1 MFLTGNESG
10 KRPERFT
17 GNRRLVA
24 MLVFAL
30 ALSGCDDAPVASH
43 PSIIQSRPAKLYEVR
58 DPTTELRRTFPAT
71 VEAWR
76 TASLAFRVPG
86 TLEQL
91 PVQAGMEVTRGDLL
105 AQLDS
110 TDYQRL
116 LSEREARFELA
127 RIRFKQQESL
137 LARSFTSEVS
147 LDEARAELKAARAA
161 LEIARDN
168 VRYTRLEAPFTGTL
182 SHLQTENYQQVQAQQ
197 PILRLQDE
205 RYLDIRFAVPESI
218 ISQLRADLEPS
229 REICGQVH
237 FAAHPE
243 HAFDACYAE
252 HEVVSDQ
259 HTRTY
264 EVVFRMEQP
273 ELFPAH
279 SGMSVEMSVDLA
291 PLVQPLDGKAVPVP
305 AGAVFMRDTEH
316 FVWRLDQ
323 DGRARALAVIPL
335 EVRGQLML
343 VSADLLPGDRLVAAG
358 TSKVREGMPLHP
370 ITRERGL

>member
-1 MFLTGNESG
+1 VPLAFILTLG
-10 KRPERFT
+10 
-17 GNRRLVA
+17 
-24 MLVFAL
+24 
-30 ALSGCDDAPVASH
+30 GCDDSPSTKELAAIQSH
-43 PSIIQSRPAKLYEVR
+43 PAKMYEVQN
-58 DPTTELRRTFPAT
+58 PATEMQRSFPAT
-71 VEAWR
+71 IEAWR
-76 TASLAFRVPG
+76 SASLAFRVPG

-91 PVQAGMEVTRGDLL
+91 PAQAGMEVNRGDLL

-127 RIRFKQQESL
+127 RIRFEQQESFL
-137 LARSFTSEVS
+137 SRNFTSEVS

-161 LEIARDN
+161 LDIARDN
-168 VRYTRLEAPFTGTL
+168 LRYTRLEAPFGGTL
-182 SHLQTENYQQVQAQQ
+182 SQLKTENFQQVQAQQ
-197 PILRLQDE
+197 PILTLQDE

-218 ISQLRADLEPS
+218 ISQLRTDLEPS
-229 REICGQVH
+229 REICGQVR
-237 FAAHPE
+237 FAAHPQ
-243 HAFDACYAE
+243 HAFKACYAE
-252 HEVVSDQ
+252 HEVISDQ

-264 EVVFRMEQP
+264 EVAFRMKQP

-279 SGMSVEMSVDLA
+279 SGMSVEISVDLA
-291 PLVQPLDGKAVPVP
+291 PLIKPLSSTGVPVP

-343 VSADLLPGDRLVAAG
+343 VSAELLPGDRLVAAG